1 MGNQRGDGM
10 RNWVWIAAMVA
21 LILGTSRASAG
32 QTDHKSEN
40 RGEVSAVTGH
50 EQPMTAELLERLN
63 ASHPKTDNL
72 GNVWVEFGSGSPHTL
87 LVTAVD
93 GPGYVVSGITED
105 GFLRVQRLPQAAPH
119 ASFDALHFAQPV
131 FVTTQT
137 RKEVAGVFAGL
148 SVHLEP
154 GRLNVPKMSH
164 LDELYVDIGAKSAEE
179 VRAAG
184 VDLLDVV
191 TAVRYSPGGLAQPT
205 NDFGITVLTQFVD
218 DLAGRDERLNDKAG
232 SLTIAFVTQQWLG
245 GRGLDRLLNE
255 VHPDRMIYVGR
266 LVVPKNSPGGVKAS
280 ASVPIGSGVLVGVA
294 NPDEPQAG
302 LAAEFAKAVQ
312 APNSSVTLVASEP
325 PRISG
330 YAAPTPLPKDLV
342 QLGIPVLYPE
352 TGAEYVNSF
361 DTLRLLMLLW
371 HYFGSKPIE
380 GKLSGVVNSALRLP
394 VEDKS
399 APTLKILTESYGI
412 SGHEGPVRE
421 KVKELLPEWARK
433 RVETDAAGN
442 LVLRL
447 GGEGAGTKTEPQS
460 KTEKKQTPFTHKKTS
475 PAASQQTSRIAFVAH
490 MDEIG
495 YEVKKIEDDGR
506 LRVDSVGGGY
516 PQYFLGHVVL
526 VHKADGSKAGGVLEL
541 PDGWDKPGFEWP
553 LSLRGMD
560 EGLHVYLGT
569 KSKEETEKLGIKIGD
584 FLTIPK
590 AYRPLLGTR
599 ANARSFDDRV
609 GCAALVEAVRA
620 LGPNPDAAVGERDVT
635 FVWSTEEEVGLK
647 GAAAFAE
654 QAAKE
659 GHVPDYVFAID
670 TFVSSDSP
678 LEMKRFGDAEIG
690 KGFVVRA
697 VDNSNVVPL
706 EYVDRVV
713 KLARENK
720 IPVQYGVTGGG
731 NDGAVFTRYGSVDVA
746 LGWPLRYSHSP
757 GEVIDTKDADALSK
771 IVEVIAKSW

>member
-1 MGNQRGDGM
+1 
-10 RNWVWIAAMVA
+10 
-21 LILGTSRASAG
+21 
-32 QTDHKSEN
+32 
-40 RGEVSAVTGH
+40 
-50 EQPMTAELLERLN
+50 
-63 ASHPKTDNL
+63 
-72 GNVWVEFGSGSPHTL
+72 
-87 LVTAVD
+87 
-93 GPGYVVSGITED
+93 VVSGITEE
-105 GFLRVQRLPQAAPH
+105 GFLRVQRLPQAVPH

-131 FVTTQT
+131 FITT
-137 RKEVAGVFAGL
+137 RAGKRVPGVFAGL

-154 GRLNVPKMSH
+154 GRLNVPKMNH
-164 LDELYVDIGAKSAEE
+164 IDEMYLDIGAKSAEE

-184 VDLLDVV
+184 VDLLDVI
-191 TAVRYSPGGLAQPT
+191 TPVRYSPGGLAQPT
-205 NDFGITVLTQFVD
+205 NDFGTTVLTQLAD
-218 DLAGRDERLNDKAG
+218 DLVSGDEKLNEKAG

-255 VHPDRMIYVGR
+255 LHPDRMIYVGR
-266 LVVPKNSPGGVKAS
+266 LAAPKSLSPRAKTP
-280 ASVPIGSGVLVGVA
+280 ASVAIGNGVLVGVT
-294 NPDEPQAG
+294 NPDEPQSG
-302 LAAEFAKAVQ
+302 MAAEFAKIAE
-312 APNSSVTLVASEP
+312 ASNSSVTVVAAEP

-330 YAAPTPLPKDLV
+330 YATPTPLPKDSV

-371 HYFGSKPIE
+371 HYFGSNPLEKTL
-380 GKLSGVVNSALRLP
+380 GGVVSGSLRLP

-399 APTLKILTESYGI
+399 APVLKILTETYGI

-421 KVKELLPEWARK
+421 KVKELLPEWAREK
-433 RVETDAAGN
+433 VETDAAGN

-447 GGEGAGTKTEPQS
+447 GGVDAGTKTETQS
-460 KTEKKQTPFTHKKTS
+460 KTEKKQTPFSHKKTTL
-475 PAASQQTSRIAFVAH
+475 AAAKQTARIAFVAH

-495 YEVKKIEDDGR
+495 YEVKKIEEDGR
-506 LRVDSVGGGY
+506 LLADSIGGGY

-526 VHKADGSKAGGVLEL
+526 IQKTDGSKVGGVLEL
-541 PDGWDKPGFEWP
+541 PEGWDKPGFEWP

-560 EGLHVYLGT
+560 EGQHVYVGT
-569 KSKEETEKLGIKIGD
+569 KSKEETEKLGIKPGD
-584 FLTIPK
+584 WMTIPK
-590 AYRPLLGTR
+590 EYRPLLGAR

-609 GCAALVEAVRA
+609 GCAALIEAVRA
-620 LGPNPDAAVGERDVT
+620 LGPNGEAALAGRDVT

-654 QAAKE
+654 QTAKE
-659 GHVPDYVFAID
+659 GRVPDFVFAID

-678 LEMKRFGDAEIG
+678 LEVKRLGDAELG

-697 VDNSNVVPL
+697 VDNSNIVPL

-771 IVEVIAKSW
+771 IVEVIAKNW